1 MRPLFWDAPYGTGG
15 VPAGTYHIQ
24 MKRELSV
31 TCCTECGFPGYNI
44 RVANGRCSKPSA
56 KNAAVVLTR
65 LLPTKLIGSNAC
77 TVKQPDIT
85 ATKNARNAKVQP
97 IYSHACGMKQRS
109 KSRILG
115 ATDSLQDLSSCFLGT
130 THTPS
135 DGRKH
140 LIVQFHLVQQGRNTI
155 TFS

>member
-1 MRPLFWDAPYGTGG
+1 MGPLFWDAPYGTGG

-44 RVANGRCSKPSA
+44 RVANGRCSKTVGEERCSGV
-56 KNAAVVLTR
+56 NAIAAN
-65 LLPTKLIGSNAC
+65 KADWIEC
-77 TVKQPDIT
+77 MHCQ
-85 ATKNARNAKVQP
+85 ATGYYRNKECPKCKGA

-140 LIVQFHLVQQGRNTI
+140 LIVQFHLVQQCRNTI